1 MITPSQT
8 KLYSP
13 YSLGEAQSEMFW
25 ALENAM
31 TAALRDFQGAPLEFA
46 VPPGMETHTCT
57 VLCYHLSDHGWSAL
71 WDVQRRK
78 LIVYP
83 KPVRFPA
90 EKPGG

>member
-8 KLYSP
+8 KRYSP
-13 YSLGEAQSEMFW
+13 YSLGEAQSDMFW

-46 VPPGMETHTCT
+46 VPPDMDDHTVQ

-83 KPVRFPA
+83 RPVRFPA
-90 EKPGG
+90 EKPG